1 MNRIKFYSKEDLN
14 VQYDQTRLRDL
25 INQDNFNEG
34 LIDVLEYHNIKKYIE
49 NDCVFYE
56 GFEDI
61 KESYTRVIKNKISEF
76 FGYRSLNEVKKDFH
90 CLFKVISDDSKSK
103 ISGTD
108 NRMETYFYYR
118 EDYIECFENYNL
130 KNKVNSSE
138 LNSVIKTN
146 EIPIGYFLKS
156 KYFVKNYK
164 EILKEYFLSDLT
176 HFELLINNYSLN
188 SVGYLIPK
196 NISKDEMY
204 KFADDYINFKNA
216 NYNTLKMINNKIKG
230 LKEFDIDEDLR
241 LSAEIRLKKIS
252 ESMDNNKTE
261 IGSVRTEYRIYSE
274 LNLYESDHETEYKT
288 LIDVDWIENN
298 NNPASL
304 LNLLVSTNLLFND
317 SWILNLCYFPNKDG
331 SLFKYISNNSKN
343 HYETNLDFKIKN
355 ALMLET
361 FKYFQLA
368 LKEKVGSSI
377 EDLIFFF
384 FFEYLKNEFSINWL
398 PMVFPHEENNIKIKI
413 QNLFVLDEAIKKQWY
428 LYAKKTDLDPKL
440 YRYVDTPTNDKLE
453 SILKYKY
460 IYLNK
465 ENKDIMYFTF
475 LLFSTQSGLSHIN
488 NELFEENLL
497 LLLTVNDINFSQ
509 LHKYQVSKINN
520 LIEAGIIS
528 LSEDD
533 VLIFNDN
540 QIIRIRILQ
549 SVYYNGVINFYYLF
563 TGLSSTEKKV
573 YQQEIIKMINEK
585 LLINTNSLLSIPEQ
599 EYLNFLLNDRDYD
612 NSLRL
617 RNKYQHA
624 GELDD
629 IPNDYYYGLIVII
642 IYINKI
648 NEELILS
655 TKMNN

>member
-1 MNRIKFYSKEDLN
+1 
-14 VQYDQTRLRDL
+14 
-25 INQDNFNEG
+25 
-34 LIDVLEYHNIKKYIE
+34 
-49 NDCVFYE
+49 
-56 GFEDI
+56 
-61 KESYTRVIKNKISEF
+61 
-76 FGYRSLNEVKKDFH
+76 
-90 CLFKVISDDSKSK
+90 
-103 ISGTD
+103 
-108 NRMETYFYYR
+108 
-118 EDYIECFENYNL
+118 
-130 KNKVNSSE
+130 
-138 LNSVIKTN
+138 
-146 EIPIGYFLKS
+146 
-156 KYFVKNYK
+156 
-164 EILKEYFLSDLT
+164 
-176 HFELLINNYSLN
+176 
-188 SVGYLIPK
+188 
-196 NISKDEMY
+196 
-204 KFADDYINFKNA
+204 
-216 NYNTLKMINNKIKG
+216 
-230 LKEFDIDEDLR
+230 
-241 LSAEIRLKKIS
+241 
-252 ESMDNNKTE
+252 
-261 IGSVRTEYRIYSE
+261 
-274 LNLYESDHETEYKT
+274 
-288 LIDVDWIENN
+288 
-298 NNPASL
+298 
-304 LNLLVSTNLLFND
+304 
-317 SWILNLCYFPNKDG
+317 
-331 SLFKYISNNSKN
+331 
-343 HYETNLDFKIKN
+343 
-355 ALMLET
+355 
-361 FKYFQLA
+361 
-368 LKEKVGSSI
+368 
-377 EDLIFFF
+377 
-384 FFEYLKNEFSINWL
+384 
-398 PMVFPHEENNIKIKI
+398 MVFPHEENNIKIKI